1 MSHLPPRG
9 IRFYTSNGTNT
20 NYVGV
25 LMERPCFTPRQTR
38 FSGFA
43 KCGME
48 DALSAGLLVG
58 FVVDSKSLYKYLK
71 FSEKLVE
78 VSDIDIRCPLK
89 MD

>member
-58 FVVDSKSLYKYLK
+58 FV
-71 FSEKLVE
+71 LVE